1 MWLGRGLNQRPL
13 HSQSD
18 SLPIAL
24 GCPRASFAVPVDA
37 ASVVEQSAE
46 VADVVVVVVVDAAS
60 VAGLAVVDAESVAG
74 SAVVDVVAGQ
84 HSVADAAVAGLEV
97 AGVDAGRPGVSVV
110 VVRVGYVVVVAAA
123 AVVVVAELA
132 EVVRHSFSS

>member
-24 GCPRASFAVPVDA
+24 GCPSASFAVPVDA

-46 VADVVVVVVVDAAS
+46 VADVVVVVVDAAS
-60 VAGLAVVDAESVAG
+60 VAGPAVVDAESVAG
-74 SAVVDVVAGQ
+74 LAVVDVVAGQ
-84 HSVADAAVAGLEV
+84 HSVADAAVVGLEL

-110 VVRVGYVVVVAAA
+110 VVRAGYVVVVAA